1 MVLRKSLISWVLVVF
16 ITGLVPAHGAA
27 GQESAVADTPAAPS
41 GQPDRLQFELEWD
54 AYYTSAAMIVSLTDD
69 PIKRVGEKNEFDVYR
84 DLLRQSFVPRHLLLE
99 ASVYPMPSLGS
110 LLKQD
115 QRKFYDDA
123 EVADGFNLLTAVTAG
138 FDEPYAV
145 SLFTGNVVSFEK
157 KGEARKAGN
166 NGYMGYLISA
176 GDYHIKDN
184 TFIYDRWCE
193 IEWKLKGDRVFS
205 NQTLSWSFRVG
216 TKIHD
221 HPDITDAVYISL
233 RRSRLDFDAPA
244 ESILKNSGF
253 EYTFSATEGTF
264 KPISHYFSV
273 DKKWP
278 IKDRKLAFSLVLGFV
293 WETDRKYTGGLSR
306 NKSSDFQLF
315 IRPNIYF

>member
-1 MVLRKSLISWVLVVF
+1 MAGLTAIS
-16 ITGLVPAHGAA
+16 AA
-27 GQESAVADTPAAPS
+27 ADQDGGVANSNTAP
-41 GQPDRLQFELEWD
+41 PEKTDRVQFELEWD
-54 AYYTSAAMIVSLTDD
+54 AYYTSAAVIFCMTDE
-69 PIKRVGEKNEFDVYR
+69 PIPKVGEKNEFDVYK
-84 DLLRQSFVPRHLLLE
+84 DLLKQSFVPRHLLFE

-110 LLKQD
+110 LIKQD
-115 QRKFYDDA
+115 QRRFYDKA
-123 EVADGFNLLTAVTAG
+123 EVIDGFNLLTAITAG

-145 SLFTGNVVSFEK
+145 SFFTGNVVSFEK

-166 NGYMGYLISA
+166 NGYMGYLISV

-193 IEWKLKGDRVFS
+193 IEWKLKGDRVFT

-216 TKIHD
+216 TKIHN
-221 HPDITDAVYISL
+221 HPDITDSVYISL

-244 ESILKNSGF
+244 ESFLKNSGF

-264 KPISHYFSV
+264 KPISHHFSV

-278 IKDRKLAFSLVLGFV
+278 IKDKKIAFSLVLGFV
-293 WETDRKYTGGLSR
+293 WETDRKYTGNLSR